1 MCIEVTNND
10 NNEPIF
16 IGLADDF
23 LESYNYDSELE
34 EILSNL
40 DNYRAGYISN
50 FDDYII
56 EKIYS
61 E

>member
-10 NNEPIF
+10 NNESIF
-16 IGLADDF
+16 TGLADDF
-23 LESYNYDSELE
+23 LELNNYDSELE

-40 DNYRAGYISN
+40 DNHRIGHISN